1 MIAYIYQGR
10 EVEFLR
16 FRGGRADERE
26 TRLTIIVGW
35 DYALQTFFAQ
45 VWDDLEHD
53 LELIFSVGFS
63 TKQVQTIED
72 LNPPLAI
79 FGGEI
84 PAVIEAY
91 LREDQVILTAPPSPQ
106 PSAKHLRRIL
116 H

>member
-16 FRGGRADERE
+16 FRGGRADGRE

-35 DYALQTFFAQ
+35 DYARQTFFAQ

-53 LELIFSVGFS
+53 LGLIFSVGCS
-63 TKQVQTIED
+63 TKRVQTIED
-72 LNPPLAI
+72 LNPYLAI

-84 PAVIEAY
+84 PEAIEAN
-91 LREDQVILTAPPSPQ
+91 LREDQLNLTTPSSPQ
-106 PSAKHLRRIL
+106 ANSKHLRRIL